1 MILASTL
8 RPGVLSVRPKSPPS
22 KIPPKVFARAASAG
36 GQGGIHPVIFYCVF
50 AALFGTNILTL
61 VAFLM
66 APDIAALMNGE
77 NDRVLIAYEDRI
89 TQLRVEVDRLHSRQY
104 AQAGDINLQ
113 LQELAQQQE
122 TLMEQHQY
130 VRQLAERASEL
141 GIETAD
147 VGSSADV
154 ALVAVTIAGTP
165 QQDIATVGTSIRTMM
180 EDSRLALSAISEA
193 ATTSTNAILGE
204 LQQIGIRPKLPE
216 VGLAAMGGPYLPP
229 NDGPDAMSI
238 VDDANAVVEALARF
252 KAARG
257 AMELAPIHR
266 PLRATARI
274 SSGFGN
280 RKDPFSKGKAF
291 HAGIDFPAPSGTV
304 VLSAGHGTVTFVGRK
319 AGYGNVVEITHS
331 GGHVTRYAHLS
342 AFIAKEGQIVQSGT
356 PIAKVGSTGRSTGP
370 HLHFEVRR
378 KEQAVDPGIYL
389 AAGKRLARFLGA

>member
-1 MILASTL
+1 M
-8 RPGVLSVRPKSPPS
+8 RQKSPPS
-22 KIPPKVFARAASAG
+22 KTLPKVFARAASASAG
-36 GQGGIHPVIFYCVF
+36 KQGGIRPVTFYCVF
-50 AALFGTNILTL
+50 AVLFGTNILTL

-77 NDRVLIAYEDRI
+77 NDRVLVAYEDRI

-122 TLMEQHQY
+122 ILMEQHQY
-130 VRQLAERASEL
+130 VRRLAEKASEL
-141 GIETAD
+141 GIETA
-147 VGSSADV
+147 AIRPAPLLEPA
-154 ALVAVTIAGTP
+154 ALVTGSIARTP
-165 QQDIATVGTSIRTMM
+165 QQDIEAAGAAIHTMM
-180 EDSRLALSAISEA
+180 DDSRLALYAISEA
-193 ATTSTNAILGE
+193 ASESTDAILGE
-204 LQQIGIRPKLPE
+204 LQGIGIRPM
-216 VGLAAMGGPYLPP
+216 LADEPAMGGPYLPP

-257 AMELAPIHR
+257 AIELAPIHR
-266 PLRATARI
+266 PLGAATRV
-274 SSGFGN
+274 SSAFGN
-280 RKDPFSKGKAF
+280 RKDPFTKGKAF
-291 HAGIDFPAPSGTV
+291 HAGIDFPAPRGTL
-304 VLSAGHGTVTFVGRK
+304 VLSAGHGTVTFVGEK

-331 GGHVTRYAHLS
+331 AGHLTRYAHLS

-378 KEQAVDPGIYL
+378 KDQAVDPGRYL